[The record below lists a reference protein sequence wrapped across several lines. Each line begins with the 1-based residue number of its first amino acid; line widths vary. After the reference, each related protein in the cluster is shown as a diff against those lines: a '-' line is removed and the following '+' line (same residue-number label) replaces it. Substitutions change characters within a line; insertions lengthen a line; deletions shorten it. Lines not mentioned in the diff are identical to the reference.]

1 MFTYKSI
8 ESQRISSSIR
18 TKIVFT
24 KKETVYEPKT
34 QPSEMQ
40 REKKIY
46 CLKIEFAL
54 TLQWNLN
61 KQRAEIYLSG
71 YKTKFN
77 SPENYGK
84 SNAHQRTKNISNY
97 SKAAKVRAEKAEVF
111 WKKRTS
117 PFWTVIFK
125 NTTGTRLS
133 ILWWYITFL
142 EFWHKNVIQSWNFDT
157 SVTNKM

>member
-1 MFTYKSI
+1 MH
-8 ESQRISSSIR
+8 
-18 TKIVFT
+18 
-24 KKETVYEPKT
+24 
-34 QPSEMQ
+34 
-40 REKKIY
+40 REKKVY
-46 CLKIEFAL
+46 CLKVEFAL
-54 TLQWNLN
+54 TLQWDLKTN
-61 KQRAEIYLSG
+61 KELRYTCSTILSG

-133 ILWWYITFL
+133 ILWWYITFYEVL
-142 EFWHKNVIQSWNFDT
+142 A
-157 SVTNKM
+157 